1 MYGALLQS
9 GCFDV
14 NESSVEEGSLG
25 FDGGR
30 LGEVGLG
37 AEVLQE
43 RVLSVGK
50 LDKEAVNT
58 LVNKVLGLIV
68 DSGAVGQVIVLVSVR
83 VHGQVQVVHLL
94 DVRAVVAV
102 SFTVVSF
109 GLLDPVERDADSVS
123 VSCDIVEV
131 VGV

>member
-43 RVLSVGK
+43 RVLSVGE